1 MKRILAAVTTAIF
14 VVLATAGCIKVDMGV
29 TVSDQDTVS
38 GSTVFAFNSKMVEI
52 AKQNGAGEDM
62 FDTTSLFAAQ
72 DGITTEAYTDGD
84 YVGTKYT
91 FKDISIDKFFSQSD
105 SSSLNIQRKGDQLIV
120 SGLMD
125 TSGGS
130 SDVDS
135 VRNNPKTKALFDG
148 SGIKV
153 SITLPGQIISTNG
166 KQDGN
171 TITWTGEV
179 GKIINFKAVADTSGK
194 VVASNPT
201 TASRNT
207 TGDSGWVWY
216 LVAGVLVVG
225 GVVAFVLLRKRSN

>member
-1 MKRILAAVTTAIF
+1 
-14 VVLATAGCIKVDMGV
+14 MGV
-29 TVSDQDTVS
+29 TISDQDTVS

-62 FDTTSLFAAQ
+62 FDTATLFAEQ
-72 DGITTEAYTDGD
+72 DGVTTESYTDGD
-84 YVGTKYT
+84 YVGTKYN
-91 FKDISIDKFFSQSD
+91 FKDIPLDKFFSQSD
-105 SSSLNIQRKGDQLIV
+105 SSSLHIERKGDQLIV

-130 SDVDS
+130 SDVDA
-135 VRNNPKTKALFDG
+135 VRSNPQTKALFDG

-153 SITLPGQIISTNG
+153 SITLPGQIVSTNG

-194 VVASNPT
+194 AVVTTNASGAN
-201 TASRNT
+201 ADYS
-207 TGDSGWVWY
+207 WVWY
-216 LVAGVLVVG
+216 LVAGLLVVG
-225 GVVAFVLLRKRSN
+225 GAVAFVLIRKRSN

>member
-1 MKRILAAVTTAIF
+1 MKRIFAAVTTAIF

-38 GSTVFAFNSKMVEI
+38 GTTFFAFNNKLVEI

-62 FDTTSLFAAQ
+62 FDTATLFAAQ
-72 DGITTEAYTDGD
+72 DGITAEAFTDGD
-84 YVGTKYT
+84 YTGTKYT
-91 FKDISIDKFFSQSD
+91 FKDLPIDKFFSSSD

-135 VRNNPKTKALFDG
+135 VRNNPETKALFDG

-194 VVASNPT
+194 AVT
-201 TASRNT
+201 TNA
-207 TGDSGWVWY
+207 GDSSWVWY
-216 LVAGVLVVG
+216 LVAGVLVVA